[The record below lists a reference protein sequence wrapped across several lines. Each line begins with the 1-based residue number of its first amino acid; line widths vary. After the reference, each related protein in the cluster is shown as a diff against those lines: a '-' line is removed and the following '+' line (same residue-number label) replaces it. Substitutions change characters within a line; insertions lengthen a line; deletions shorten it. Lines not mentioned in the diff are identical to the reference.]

1 VHLQPCK
8 PTQKAYIERFNREV
22 RGKWLNMQVFD
33 SITHAQS
40 LVAEWMRVYNKLLKN
55 LYDITF

>member
-1 VHLQPCK
+1 MHLQPCK

-40 LVAEWMRVYNKLLKN
+40 LVAEWMWVYNK
-55 LYDITF
+55 